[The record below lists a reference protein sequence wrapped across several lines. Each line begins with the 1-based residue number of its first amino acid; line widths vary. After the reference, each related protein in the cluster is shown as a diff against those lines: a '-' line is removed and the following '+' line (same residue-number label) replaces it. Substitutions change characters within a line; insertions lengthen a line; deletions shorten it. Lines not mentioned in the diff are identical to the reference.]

1 MVANLKTMPVLPKA
15 LVADDTY
22 TDEDAGCTLIAEYVI
37 HSYGTADDA
46 PDVEVI
52 ALRADFGG
60 RNQVSVPFDCI
71 SARRLNDLEEL
82 IREEVEVNH
91 RASAEDARNER

>member
-52 ALRADFGG
+52 ALLADFGG
-60 RNQVSVPFDCI
+60 CHPVTVPLSDI
-71 SARRLNDLEEL
+71 SGRRLLEIEAA
-82 IREEVEVNH
+82 IAWDVEVNH